1 MNENITGITEIA
13 RRIAELRDI
22 CGFDVK
28 EMAEYLNITEEEYND
43 YESARVDFPV
53 SILYALAS
61 KFGVDLTEILTGVA
75 PKLTNCSLVRK
86 GRGIAV
92 DRYKGYDF
100 ENIAYKYIGR
110 KIEPMIVTVGP
121 ETETEVPE
129 KVSHGG
135 QEFNYVLEGRVKV
148 TFGDSEFILD
158 EGDCFYFDP
167 TVPHAQSAVG
177 GRTARFL
184 TVILL

>member
-1 MNENITGITEIA
+1 MDQNTGINEIA
-13 RRIAELRDI
+13 ARIRDLRDI
-22 CGFDVK
+22 CGFSVD
-28 EMAEYLNITEEEYND
+28 EMAEYLDITAQEYED
-43 YESARVDFPV
+43 YENAKIDFPV

-61 KFGVDLTEILTGVA
+61 KFGVDLTEILTGIS

-100 ENIAYKYIGR
+100 ESIAYKFIGR
-110 KIEPMIVTVGP
+110 KIEPMIVTVG
-121 ETETEVPE
+121 TETEINPPE
-129 KVSHGG
+129 KVSHSG
-135 QEFNYVLEGRVKV
+135 QEFNFVLEGRIKV
-148 TFGDSEFILD
+148 TFGDNEFILD

-167 TVPHAQSAVG
+167 TVPHAQSAYG
-177 GRTARFL
+177 GKAAKFL

>member
-1 MNENITGITEIA
+1 MDQNTGINEIA
-13 RRIAELRDI
+13 SRIKDLRDI
-22 CGFDVK
+22 CGFTVS
-28 EMAEYLNITEEEYND
+28 EMAEYLDITEEKYLD
-43 YESARVDFPV
+43 YENAKVDFPV

-61 KFGVDLTEILTGVA
+61 KFGVDLTEILTGVS

-100 ENIAYKYIGR
+100 ESIAYKFIGR
-110 KIEPMIVTVGP
+110 KIEPMIVTVGA
-121 ETETEVPE
+121 ETETNPPA
-129 KVSHGG
+129 KVSHSG
-135 QEFNYVLEGRVKV
+135 QEFNFVLEGKIKV
-148 TFGDSEFILD
+148 SFGDNDFLLE

-167 TVPHAQSAVG
+167 TVPHAQSAYG
-177 GRTARFL
+177 GKAAKFL

>member
-1 MNENITGITEIA
+1 MNENTGIKEIA
-13 RRIAELRDI
+13 SRIADLRDI
-22 CGFDVK
+22 CGFTVK
-28 EMAEYLNITEEEYND
+28 EMAEFLDVTEQQYLD
-43 YESARVDFPV
+43 YENAKVDFPV

-61 KFGVDLTEILTGVA
+61 KFGVDLTEILTGVS

-100 ENIAYKYIGR
+100 ESIAYKFIGR

-121 ETETEVPE
+121 ETEINPPA
-129 KVSHGG
+129 KVSHSG
-135 QEFNYVLEGRVKV
+135 QEFNFVLEGSIKV
-148 TFGDSEFILD
+148 SFGDTDFFLE

-167 TVPHAQSAVG
+167 TVPHAQSACG
-177 GRTARFL
+177 GKAARFL